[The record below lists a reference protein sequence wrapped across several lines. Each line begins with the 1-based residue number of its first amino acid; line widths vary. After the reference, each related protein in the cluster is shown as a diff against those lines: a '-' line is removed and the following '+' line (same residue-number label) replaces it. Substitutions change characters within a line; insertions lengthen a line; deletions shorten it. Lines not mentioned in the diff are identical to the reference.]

1 MLPAASAATP
11 CAVPT
16 LEFSATAGV
25 GGGTPPATVEMVYCC
40 DQPAAPDNS
49 NAASAATNRV
59 RSARPSKTPSSVV
72 WRAIGGPP
80 QIRFGFPTRIK
91 EVRQVR
97 EDPFT
102 PEYRSEEPPARE
114 K

>member
-1 MLPAASAATP
+1 MLLAASVAIPAAA
-11 CAVPT
+11 PT

-59 RSARPSKTPSSVV
+59 RNARPSKTPPSVV
-72 WRAIGGPP
+72 WRAIGWPP
-80 QIRFGFPTRIK
+80 QRRFGVSNPGQGGSPPRVI
-91 EVRQVR
+91 
-97 EDPFT
+97 T
-102 PEYRSEEPPARE
+102 P
-114 K
+114 